1 MMVLSMRFALALAI
15 SLILMVTVLTTSNN
29 INATSGFKTD
39 TLATSKNQVIF
50 NITDE
55 PGRWFKNTL
64 GPIAG
69 TQSIA
74 IINPGTRVDFNITSN
89 TVHTITSLIFPTG
102 ALGMPFDQ
110 PDPAKGSKSVTLND
124 PGLYVFFCKVHPYMF
139 GAVIVDDPTTEGL
152 DLGEKITLING
163 VEIPTSSD
171 LTTRI
176 LRTFF
181 IATNPSNWQDHTS
194 TSTWHITYP
203 DIDVRMTG
211 GKLVNLPTILS
222 QRYGNDITLVPLSN
236 PSIAGVG
243 EVWID
248 TQFELTGAKTKPGTS
263 TSVNVSSWEVT
274 KKVALPEIN
283 MNNPHNMWSDK
294 DQRVIYQTQWF
305 DNKLTVFDR
314 ETGRLINNIA
324 VGEAPAHV

>member
-1 MMVLSMRFALALAI
+1 MMLLTTRFALAI
-15 SLILMVTVLTTSNN
+15 SLILMVTVLITPTN
-29 INATSGFKTD
+29 ISAATSSFNID
-39 TLATSKNQVIF
+39 TLAAGRNQVLF

-55 PGRWFKNTL
+55 PGRWFKNAA
-64 GPIAG
+64 GSIAG
-69 TQSIA
+69 TQSLA
-74 IINPGTRVDFNITSN
+74 IISPGTRVDFNITSN

-152 DLGEKITLING
+152 DLGEQITLING

-194 TSTWHITYP
+194 SSPWHITYP
-203 DIDVRMTG
+203 DIDIRITG
-211 GKLVNLPTILS
+211 
-222 QRYGNDITLVPLSN
+222 
-236 PSIAGVG
+236 
-243 EVWID
+243 
-248 TQFELTGAKTKPGTS
+248 
-263 TSVNVSSWEVT
+263 
-274 KKVALPEIN
+274 
-283 MNNPHNMWSDK
+283 
-294 DQRVIYQTQWF
+294 
-305 DNKLTVFDR
+305 
-314 ETGRLINNIA
+314 
-324 VGEAPAHV
+324 